1 MVDNH
6 DMTQSYFNSSRAQSS
21 YLVRAQFSSFKS
33 DTKVHVNTLGCLIL
47 LLSKGPYIKYVG
59 GGAGRFYKFFK
70 KLFVAQET
78 MDLNISRPSNFF
90 QKIFHGPSHQ
100 FQFLI
105 QGLLVAVFQGSAQ

>member
-78 MDLNISRPSNFF
+78 IDLNISRPSNFF
-90 QKIFHGPSHQ
+90 RKYFMAPPINFS
-100 FQFLI
+100 FLFKAY
-105 QGLLVAVFQGSAQ
+105 L